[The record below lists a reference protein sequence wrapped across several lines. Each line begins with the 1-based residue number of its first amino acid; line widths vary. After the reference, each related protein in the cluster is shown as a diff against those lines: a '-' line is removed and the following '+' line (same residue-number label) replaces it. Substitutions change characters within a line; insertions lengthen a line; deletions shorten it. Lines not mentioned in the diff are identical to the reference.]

1 MNELRR
7 WSEEGAT
14 ATELSLLEVSRREHA
29 PARARERALQAL
41 GITAVL
47 STVATTTT
55 TAAATNGGALLLKFL
70 GISALGGGLV
80 VGGLAVHRT
89 LRAPAS
95 GAVSQAISK
104 PSANLKARAPQ
115 VVAEAPA
122 QVPSAAI
129 LGAPSSAPSS
139 ATASNVAPRSAR
151 VEAGSGGLSR
161 EVAALELAHRALA
174 AHNPNSA
181 LHLLDSYRAEF
192 PHGALGSEA
201 SVLRVQALLASGN
214 RAAAQALADSYSSR
228 HPDSPYARRI
238 QDILHSGR

>member
-1 MNELRR
+1 
-7 WSEEGAT
+7 
-14 ATELSLLEVSRREHA
+14 
-29 PARARERALQAL
+29 L

-55 TAAATNGGALLLKFL
+55 TAAATNGSTLLLKLL

-89 LRAPAS
+89 RAPAS
-95 GAVSQAISK
+95 EAVSQAIST

-122 QVPSAAI
+122 QVPSPAI
-129 LGAPSSAPSS
+129 LGAPSSASSS

-174 AHNPNSA
+174 AHNPSSA
-181 LHLLDSYRAEF
+181 LHLLDNYRAEF

-201 SVLRVQALLASGN
+201 TVLRVQALLASGN